1 MDGGNLLHKVDWK
14 SCTSYRDVLQSYKNY
29 VNHKYRKCAI
39 IFDGT
44 YDKPTTKDHE
54 HARRG
59 GFSSVNIKLN
69 LNAAPHRDRAAFLA
83 NSHNKFQLI
92 NELKIILS
100 DEGHEVYISNSDA
113 DVDIVKW
120 AITKSE
126 LHEKVIVVAEDTD
139 VLILLLHHCNE
150 AHKNVYIMQ
159 NSKKVLKT
167 YCILT
172 MKNILGQ
179 NVVKN
184 LLAAHAWT
192 GCDTTSAIFKI
203 GKISIVKKLMQSNNS
218 VLSACQV
225 LSDPTATQADVHKA
239 GSDLFALSYGAEAG
253 TNLDYLRYLK
263 HMQAVTTSSGVFEP
277 QKLPPTDRAAYF
289 HNLRS
294 HLQIITW
301 VTLNHNYLDPTNW
314 GWKLNETK
322 PGYIPILTDFPVA
335 PEILLNFVRCKCKSS
350 SKNTCMTMQCS
361 CRKNGLKCVAAC
373 ANCCGPNGSGCGNA
387 AETTVHDEDIFDY
400 AG

>member
-1 MDGGNLLHKVDWK
+1 MKKGPRV
-14 SCTSYRDVLQSYKNY
+14 
-29 VNHKYRKCAI
+29 A
-39 IFDGT
+39 
-44 YDKPTTKDHE
+44 
-54 HARRG
+54 
-59 GFSSVNIKLN
+59 SSVNSF
-69 LNAAPHRDRAAFLA
+69 RDYKCR
-83 NSHNKFQLI
+83 S
-92 NELKIILS
+92 
-100 DEGHEVYISNSDA
+100 
-113 DVDIVKW
+113 DIV
-120 AITKSE
+120 I
-126 LHEKVIVVAEDTD
+126 
-139 VLILLLHHCNE
+139 
-150 AHKNVYIMQ
+150 
-159 NSKKVLKT
+159 
-167 YCILT
+167 
-172 MKNILGQ
+172 
-179 NVVKN
+179 
-184 LLAAHAWT
+184 
-192 GCDTTSAIFKI
+192 
-203 GKISIVKKLMQSNNS
+203 ISLQP
-218 VLSACQV
+218 QE
-225 LSDPTATQADVHKA
+225 DVHKA

-301 VTLNHNYLDPTNW
+301 VTLNHKYLDPTNW

-322 PGYIPILTDFPVA
+322 PEYIPILTDFPVA